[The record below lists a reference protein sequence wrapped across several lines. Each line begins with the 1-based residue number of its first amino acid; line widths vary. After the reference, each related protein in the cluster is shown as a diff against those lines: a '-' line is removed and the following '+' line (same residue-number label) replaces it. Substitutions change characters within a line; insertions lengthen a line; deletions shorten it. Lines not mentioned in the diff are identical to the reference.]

1 MKFKLTTLLFSM
13 GLLLL
18 TGCREFYEYLNEVE
32 PKPVSN
38 KEFASKLNRPV
49 GLALDANQQ
58 LWVTEIGTGKDDGK
72 LSVFDSYGK
81 KHVVVEGF
89 PSFVEAAT
97 PDVVGLNH
105 FLIKDKKVYILHTNG
120 ILYIADI
127 SNYKTGN
134 KAVKA
139 SSLEKQDVGKFVRD
153 YPFKEK
159 VLVSNPYSLTVGPN
173 DNLYITDASGNAIIR
188 RTPAGKLHVFTVFT
202 DIKNPTPVG
211 PPMID
216 VVPTGIGF
224 NEQRFYVTTLT
235 GFPFPK
241 GEARIYTV
249 DLKGKYTLYQEGFT
263 TLTNMTFD
271 PAYNPV
277 VVEHAQFGPQG
288 FTPNT
293 GKIVVAADN
302 GQATFGAAINQPTAI
317 VRSGPLTYYVNS
329 ITDGKIFKVTNE

>member
-1 MKFKLTTLLFSM
+1 MKLKVTTLLFSLS
-13 GLLLL
+13 LLLV
-18 TGCREFYEYLNEVE
+18 TGCREFYEYLDTVE
-32 PKPVSN
+32 PKPVKN

-72 LSVFDSYGK
+72 LSVFDSNGK
-81 KHVVVEGF
+81 KHVVVVGF
-89 PSFVEAAT
+89 PSFIESAS
-97 PDVVGLNH
+97 PDIVGLNH
-105 FLIKDKKVYILHTNG
+105 LLVKDNKVYILHTNG

-127 SNYKTGN
+127 SNYKNGD

-139 SSLEKQDVGKFVRD
+139 SSLQRQNIGKFVLN

-159 VLVSNPYSLTVGPN
+159 PLVSNPYSLTVGPE
-173 DNLYITDASGNAIIR
+173 DNLYITDASANAIIR
-188 RTPAGKLHVFTVFT
+188 RTPAGKLYVFTTFT

-211 PPMID
+211 PPTLD

-241 GEARIYTV
+241 GEARIYSV

-263 TLTNMTFD
+263 TLTDMTFD

-277 VVEHAQFGPQG
+277 VVEHAQFGQQG

-293 GKIVVAADN
+293 GRIVVAADN
-302 GQATFGAAINQPTAI
+302 GQASFGSAINQPTAI